1 MYEKYKYLLAA
12 KDLLKAAKRSACHE
26 DAPYNSFEALF
37 NITDQDGYNVLQLAV
52 QQNNANAV
60 WLILHQDPAYQNGRS
75 SKNKEL
81 KSLIYMAAGK
91 RYNDTVKGLCII
103 YEAGNTVD
111 YEEQTLLQAA
121 IIGHDRASVVG
132 VLEDHVHLVVYDD
145 HRGWTPLHYA
155 AYHGFDSILDL
166 LVITKES
173 VECHIVYRENVPTP
187 LHIAAKEGH
196 DSTVVKL
203 MQILPQSS
211 CDINDYGENV
221 LHILARER
229 NKKLIQSVLKYIPA
243 EALNQKNISG
253 NTPLHILVRESCYV
267 PEFIRHRK
275 VEKMALNKGGS
286 TPFDMLYRKEEITG
300 DQVQFK
306 MALDNAREKHE
317 YLFIAKDLLK
327 AAKRSACHEDA
338 PYNSFEALFN
348 ITDEDGYNVLQ
359 LAVHQNNRDAVE
371 LILKEDLAYQQQRSN
386 KNSELKSLAS
396 IAAEKGYKDI
406 VKLVCETYEARNEI
420 GRVGQTT
427 LHAAIIYRA

>member
-1 MYEKYKYLLAA
+1 MYKWLINGEQNNNSVKGQQAGLKGVGKIDHNGGGNNHMAAVGADGGRIGIAATGSNNEKQINASKAYYKDREQLDMLGTDEFDQFCRWLKNENTKLKGDLKEVSEEVAKYKVGVPSHVGLVAPVDVVVPPGNTGLDPSRTSFFQVLNIPTKINKEKYKYLLAA

-26 DAPYNSFEALF
+26 DTPYNSFEALF

-121 IIGHDRASVVG
+121 IIGHDR
-132 VLEDHVHLVVYDD
+132 
-145 HRGWTPLHYA
+145 
-155 AYHGFDSILDL
+155 
-166 LVITKES
+166 
-173 VECHIVYRENVPTP
+173 
-187 LHIAAKEGH
+187 
-196 DSTVVKL
+196 
-203 MQILPQSS
+203 
-211 CDINDYGENV
+211 
-221 LHILARER
+221 
-229 NKKLIQSVLKYIPA
+229 
-243 EALNQKNISG
+243 
-253 NTPLHILVRESCYV
+253 
-267 PEFIRHRK
+267 
-275 VEKMALNKGGS
+275 
-286 TPFDMLYRKEEITG
+286 
-300 DQVQFK
+300 
-306 MALDNAREKHE
+306 EKHE

-359 LAVHQNNRDAVE
+359 LAVHQNNQDAVE
-371 LILKEDLAYQQQRSN
+371 LILKEDPAYQQQRSN
-386 KNSELKSLAS
+386 KNSELKSLAY

-406 VKLVCETYEARNEI
+406 VKLVCESYEARNEI

-427 LHAAIIYRA
+427 LLLET